1 MLQISYEPL
10 WATLVRRNM
19 KKIELTETISSAAL
33 QKLKNNEPV
42 ILISD
47 YYSKSCGSDFS
58 FWQGVDP
65 QACWMQVKGLQRS
78 QGEKALHRIAG
89 LI

>member
-1 MLQISYEPL
+1 
-10 WATLVRRNM
+10 M
-19 KKIELTETISSAAL
+19 KLIFVNSVSNGTPRSRKIPRL
-33 QKLKNNEPV
+33 

-47 YYSKSCGSDFS
+47 YYSKSCGGDFS
-58 FWQGVDP
+58 FWQGEDP
-65 QACWMQVKGLQRS
+65 QACWMQVKGLQRN